1 MKTVPVLVVATLAL
15 AGSSLTPAHA
25 GDREWAVAGK
35 VLTGVVAAGVIAEAF
50 RPAPVAPTTAVV
62 YQAPP
67 TVVYQAAPAVVYHPA
82 PPPQVI
88 VAPPPV
94 QVVYYSAPA
103 VVAPAPVYVRPVCY
117 RPVPVC
123 APPVV
128 SVSFGFGPRF
138 GHHHHH
144 HGWR

>member
-1 MKTVPVLVVATLAL
+1 MKTVPVLALATLAF
-15 AGSSLTPAHA
+15 AGSSLAPAHA

-50 RPAPVAPTTAVV
+50 RPAPVAATTAVV

-67 TVVYQAAPAVVYHPA
+67 TVVYQAGPAVVYQPA
-82 PPPQVI
+82 PPP
-88 VAPPPV
+88 PPPP
-94 QVVYYSAPA
+94 QVVYYPAPV

-144 HGWR
+144 GWR